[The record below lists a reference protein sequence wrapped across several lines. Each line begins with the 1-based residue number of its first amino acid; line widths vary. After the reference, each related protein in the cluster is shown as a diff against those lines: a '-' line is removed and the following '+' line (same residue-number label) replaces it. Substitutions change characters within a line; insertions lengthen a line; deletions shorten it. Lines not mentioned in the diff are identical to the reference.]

1 MAMRRAEGR
10 SAALARAQAQLT
22 GSRFTGRLLQEASEK
37 GGEISSDGITGWGDF
52 FSHLV
57 LKRLQSKLLQSLAA
71 QQNGPSGI
79 FPVVIHTRLPD
90 MTSLN
95 PLSFPLQ
102 EELDVAPRNRLAAL
116 EPSGSPGLSA
126 IYMASDLS
134 DLSDLG
140 RRELEEGAS
149 LAETPTP
156 PQTGPHRR
164 FVKQKPP
171 EVALDTQQARPSPAT
186 RTGFAA
192 ASRGERASSA
202 LRKLAQIESKI
213 RSRKAGQDVGQA
225 PTTDE
230 EISLSDFSRSPE
242 RRPGGGRGSLG
253 KATGLKEEAAAPI
266 CSSSK
271 GGTERGRQVSPKE
284 SEQEDLLGRKKW
296 IRSPPTPPSSRPR
309 SPLAGKTFLKRPTP
323 RSPSPPGKHPPAQ
336 LSRGAFRSS
345 TPAGSSSPDVSSL
358 APREASL
365 SERSVV
371 RSLDELFLAA
381 GGGPSDDD
389 DNSSSSDFRVNVL
402 SLDDLAPAAASQNE
416 VSGEAPT
423 MPEDSKEELGASPF
437 AAVNQSPFKA
447 QSPPRREA
455 ASLEEEEEE
464 EEDDPGDTE
473 ISERLNSTSA
483 ESSHPEEEEE
493 EEGEN
498 PTSAEYSEDFESL
511 AASGERPSSR
521 DPSGAWPPSE
531 HPASSSLTCPPQGA
545 RTTCLPARVVVKD
558 AAVQTGRSS
567 LAYCWLQGDAPAAL
581 GPTMG
586 AGSPLETP
594 PIASH
599 VVSLETLEAL
609 TTYSPAVFALN
620 ELLKQNVL
628 LIRQFAD
635 TARRLHASW
644 VASLEEEGGFHYHT
658 LEEAKEYIERHK
670 PPPLTVEQALREQ
683 ERRGQAAF

>member
-1 MAMRRAEGR
+1 MAVRRAEGR

-22 GSRFTGRLLQEASEK
+22 GRRLTGR
-37 GGEISSDGITGWGDF
+37 
-52 FSHLV
+52 
-57 LKRLQSKLLQSLAA
+57 
-71 QQNGPSGI
+71 
-79 FPVVIHTRLPD
+79 
-90 MTSLN
+90 
-95 PLSFPLQ
+95 
-102 EELDVAPRNRLAAL
+102 EELDGAPRNRLAAL
-116 EPSGSPGLSA
+116 EPSKSPGLSA
-126 IYMASDLS
+126 VHMASDLS

-140 RRELEEGAS
+140 RRELEGAS

-156 PQTGPHRR
+156 PQTGPRRR
-164 FVKQKPP
+164 FVKQKPQ

-192 ASRGERASSA
+192 ASRGERSSA
-202 LRKLAQIESKI
+202 VLRKLAQIESKFH
-213 RSRKAGQDVGQA
+213 SRKARRDVGQA

-242 RRPGGGRGSLG
+242 PRPGGQGGLG
-253 KATGLKEEAAAPI
+253 KATGLKETAAPI
-266 CSSSK
+266 RGSSQ
-271 GGTERGRQVSPKE
+271 GGTEGRRQAPPKE
-284 SEQEDLLGRKKW
+284 LGEQEDLLARKKW

-309 SPLAGKTFLKRPTP
+309 SPLPGKTFLKRPTP
-323 RSPSPPGKHPPAQ
+323 RSPSPPGKHPPAR
-336 LSRGAFRSS
+336 LSRGALRSS
-345 TPAGSSSPDVSSL
+345 TPAGSSSPDASSVP
-358 APREASL
+358 PREASL

-389 DNSSSSDFRVNVL
+389 SSSSSDFRVNVL
-402 SLDDLAPAAASQNE
+402 SLDDLAPAAASQTE
-416 VSGEAPT
+416 VSGEAPA
-423 MPEDSKEELGASPF
+423 MPMESKEELGASPF
-437 AAVNQSPFKA
+437 AAVSQSPFKA
-447 QSPPRREA
+447 QSPPRRE
-455 ASLEEEEEE
+455 EEEEEE
-464 EEDDPGDTE
+464 EETEEDDDPGDTE

-483 ESSHPEEEEE
+483 GSSHPEEEDEE
-493 EEGEN
+493 EEEEN

-511 AASGERPSSR
+511 AASREQPSSR
-521 DPSGAWPPSE
+521 DPSGAGAPSE
-531 HPASSSLTCPPQGA
+531 HPASSSLTCPPGGA
-545 RTTCLPARVVVKD
+545 RTTCLPVRILMKD

-581 GPTMG
+581 GE
-586 AGSPLETP
+586 AGSLLETP

-635 TARRLHASW
+635 AARQLHASW
-644 VASLEEEGGFHYHT
+644 VASLEEQRGFHYHT

-670 PPPLTVEQALREQ
+670 PPPLTVEQAVREL
-683 ERRGQAAF
+683 ERQGQAAF

>member
-1 MAMRRAEGR
+1 MAVRRAEGR

-22 GSRFTGRLLQEASEK
+22 GRRLTGR
-37 GGEISSDGITGWGDF
+37 
-52 FSHLV
+52 
-57 LKRLQSKLLQSLAA
+57 
-71 QQNGPSGI
+71 
-79 FPVVIHTRLPD
+79 
-90 MTSLN
+90 
-95 PLSFPLQ
+95 
-102 EELDVAPRNRLAAL
+102 EELDGAPRNRLAAL
-116 EPSGSPGLSA
+116 EPSKSPGLSA
-126 IYMASDLS
+126 IHMASDLS

-140 RRELEEGAS
+140 RRELEGAS

-156 PQTGPHRR
+156 PQTGPRRR
-164 FVKQKPP
+164 FVKQKPQ
-171 EVALDTQQARPSPAT
+171 EVVLDTQQARPSPAT

-192 ASRGERASSA
+192 ASRGERSSA
-202 LRKLAQIESKI
+202 VLRKLAQIESKI
-213 RSRKAGQDVGQA
+213 RSRKAGRDVGQA

-242 RRPGGGRGSLG
+242 PRLGGRGSLG
-253 KATGLKEEAAAPI
+253 KAMGLKETAVPI
-266 CSSSK
+266 RGSSQ
-271 GGTERGRQVSPKE
+271 GGTEGRRQALSKE
-284 SEQEDLLGRKKW
+284 SGEQEDLLGRKKW
-296 IRSPPTPPSSRPR
+296 IRSPPSSRPR
-309 SPLAGKTFLKRPTP
+309 SPLPGKTFLKRPTP
-323 RSPSPPGKHPPAQ
+323 RSPSPPGKPPPAR

-345 TPAGSSSPDVSSL
+345 TPAGSSSPDASSVPL
-358 APREASL
+358 REASL

-371 RSLDELFLAA
+371 RSLDELFLAV

-389 DNSSSSDFRVNVL
+389 SSSSSDFRVNVL
-402 SLDDLAPAAASQNE
+402 SLDDLAPAAASQTE
-416 VSGEAPT
+416 VSGAAPA
-423 MPEDSKEELGASPF
+423 MPTESKEELGASLF
-437 AAVNQSPFKA
+437 AAVSQSPFKA

-464 EEDDPGDTE
+464 EETEEDDDPGDTE

-483 ESSHPEEEEE
+483 GSSHPEEEEE
-493 EEGEN
+493 EEEN
-498 PTSAEYSEDFESL
+498 PTSAEYSEDFESS

-521 DPSGAWPPSE
+521 DPSGAWAPSE
-531 HPASSSLTCPPQGA
+531 HPASSSLTCPPGGA
-545 RTTCLPARVVVKD
+545 RTTCLPARVLMKD

-586 AGSPLETP
+586 AESLLETP

-635 TARRLHASW
+635 ATRQLHASW
-644 VASLEEEGGFHYHT
+644 VASLEEERGFHYHT

-670 PPPLTVEQALREQ
+670 PPPLTVEQALRE
-683 ERRGQAAF
+683 ELECRGQAVF